1 MAATAAILA
10 GGKGTRFHP
19 YTEIIPKPLIP
30 LGSEEKPIL
39 EYIVCWLA
47 RHGVSDIVLLLG
59 HRWRSIVNYFGCG
72 GRWGVRIR
80 YSIDDD
86 KYSNTGGA
94 LLKAYE
100 RGLLN
105 GTTIVW
111 YGDIMA
117 PLNLEDLL
125 SVHQGSGAAATIVVA
140 ARYRVPVG
148 VAVVRDGYIA
158 ELREKPWLDMNVTI
172 GILALE
178 PSVLREAGEEL
189 GTRFDIMGDMIPWML
204 RRGYPVKAYVYGG
217 PWWDVGSLERYK
229 KINLDDLCE
238 FISACKG
245 FGEEAEIY

>member
-1 MAATAAILA
+1 MVKAAVLA

-59 HRWRSIVNYFGCG
+59 HRWRSIVNYFGNG
-72 GRWGVRIR
+72 SRWGVRIR
-80 YSIDDD
+80 YSIDDER
-86 KYSNTGGA
+86 YGNTGGA
-94 LLKAYE
+94 LLKAYDK
-100 RGLLN
+100 GLLDE
-105 GTTIVW
+105 TTIIW

-117 PLNLEDLL
+117 PLGLDGLL
-125 SVHQGSGAAATIVVA
+125 REHRGSGAPATIVLA

-148 VAVVRDGYIA
+148 VARVRDGYI
-158 ELREKPWLDMNVTI
+158 EDLVEKPWLDMRVTI

-178 PSVLREAGEEL
+178 PWILGEAGKSL
-189 GTRFDIMGDMIPWML
+189 GTRFDVMGDMIPWML
-204 RRGYPVKAYVYGG
+204 REGYRVRAYIYKG

-229 KINLDDLCE
+229 KINLDDLCD

-245 FGEEAEIY
+245 FGEDAEIY